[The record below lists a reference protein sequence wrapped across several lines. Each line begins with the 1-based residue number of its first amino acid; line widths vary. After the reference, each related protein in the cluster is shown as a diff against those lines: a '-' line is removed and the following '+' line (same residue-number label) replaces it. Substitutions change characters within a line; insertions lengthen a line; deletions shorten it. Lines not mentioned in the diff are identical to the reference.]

1 MNKCKMLTVWNTEIK
16 RSFNV
21 RIVEKGDKYGM
32 GMCLTHDAD
41 DPLVEFYDA
50 SYNFDKDENGRVL
63 GQFVSRYYMSTLA
76 GEYTGVHGLCLDMG
90 NADSWTV
97 DKTSMK
103 LVGDWLSD
111 FAHRWDIELKKFSI
125 GVF

>member
-21 RIVEKGDKYGM
+21 RIVERGGKYGRE
-32 GMCLTHDAD
+32 MCLTHDEQE
-41 DPLVEFYDA
+41 PLVEFYDA
-50 SYNFDKDENGRVL
+50 SYNFETDEDGKVL

-76 GEYTGVHGLCLDMG
+76 GEYNGLNGLCLDGG
-90 NADSWTV
+90 NADTWTI

-103 LVGDWLSD
+103 LVSDWLSD
-111 FAHRWDIELKKFSI
+111 FANRWDIELKRFELVS
-125 GVF
+125 